1 MVPQMPACADSN
13 TADVI
18 RDIFKKKD
26 VAPTQLSDLELDT
39 ETKSERNCLAHIET
53 EGETG
58 TIAYRITMQGKEFQ
72 VMIKGRRQA
81 AVGGR
86 RPNYRLSSPSSPSTA
101 TNSARSRARASRK
114 AAPVATCGDQL
125 RRLRSSAQH
134 GCLVA
139 ARITSSRI

>member
-1 MVPQMPACADSN
+1 MSETDKPAPAADAAAQAPTLTQKISRWVTIAAGIILGLIGLLKVYNYMVPQMPACADSN

-26 VAPTQLSDLELDT
+26 VALTQLSDLELDT

-72 VMIKGRRQA
+72 VMISKVDAKPR
-81 AVGGR
+81 
-86 RPNYRLSSPSSPSTA
+86 
-101 TNSARSRARASRK
+101 
-114 AAPVATCGDQL
+114 
-125 RRLRSSAQH
+125 
-134 GCLVA
+134 
-139 ARITSSRI
+139 